1 MALHGAPPSTLLCFP
16 HHKWYNSRFVL
27 VTLADS
33 LWGNG
38 YRSVKILVMISPGLV
53 GLIGPSNIP
62 SKSPAMGPSRDAYVY
77 IYIYIDTCICR
88 TIYTC
93 IDTCEYVYLVV
104 SPGSHFDTKAT
115 VGCGALLARE
125 EWPPSRHPSD
135 RAVATRTVL
144 LWQVV
149 HGVVQAV
156 ALLCGSGQ
164 VDGPAHGP
172 RRLEGEVLGIDVCTS
187 GLEMLWRRHGQGR
200 HPRQN
205 HTLRQLA
212 HDVP

>member
-1 MALHGAPPSTLLCFP
+1 M
-16 HHKWYNSRFVL
+16 
-27 VTLADS
+27 
-33 LWGNG
+33 
-38 YRSVKILVMISPGLV
+38 
-53 GLIGPSNIP
+53 
-62 SKSPAMGPSRDAYVY
+62 
-77 IYIYIDTCICR
+77 
-88 TIYTC
+88 
-93 IDTCEYVYLVV
+93 YLFV
-104 SPGSHFDTKAT
+104 SPGSHDDTTST
-115 VGCGALLARE
+115 VWGGALLAGE
-125 EWPPSRHPSD
+125 EWPRSRHPSD

-149 HGVVQAV
+149 HGAVQAV

-172 RRLEGEVLGIDVCTS
+172 RRLEGEVLRIAVCTS
-187 GLEMLWRRHGQGR
+187 GLEVLWRRHGQGR